1 MIMLNMLNM
10 AMHGESRPRFE
21 SRTELACV
29 FVSSRVSCAAAT
41 GVTRG
46 RYGIAYVPSC
56 IVANY

>member
-29 FVSSRVSCAAAT
+29 FVSSRVSCAAAS
-41 GVTRG
+41 RG
-46 RYGIAYVPSC
+46 AGTVRIAYVP